1 MGLGSLLSLGYGGD
15 KLLDEL
21 TPDKAV
27 APRQPT
33 YNEGM
38 LEALE
43 AQVALLSGKKV
54 GEADFRGVGKLEDL
68 VKKYEGPLRKT
79 TAQIDTDVMRQTL
92 LGSEK
97 VADELGRIQI
107 GHKRV
112 NADSGEEID
121 SVFSNYNG
129 RVLNTNTGE
138 YLDPMTHSEVFGDS
152 SEGKTLFYSSEDG
165 PRFTEFGANALQ
177 EWAKES
183 GNDTNTWMTQGG
195 FWTGGADNRPLSEIK
210 KDARIDQ
217 AFKLSDAGT
226 GASGIPKEIYEAFVL
241 DKSLDH
247 LNNQLSDTGSAIP
260 GTKLVPAYQTDSDG
274 NVIADITRAG
284 KSIRMESGMVDLVG
298 DSRAIKSATKQDD
311 YESYV
316 RDNEGNMAA
325 FQAENARRTGAGE
338 ATLSVEQWGKAH
350 YEASGKAAGDEMPT
364 KYGYAEEDPGRRAG
378 FDPTGEFLGLS
389 AFGEDI
395 QAQNLSR
402 QRQRDLEDVAR
413 LSPLYSD
420 IMDKYK
426 PGTQQALEDARG
438 VLKARE
444 GAMTGAGG
452 SLSDASTQVRESYLR
467 VLGREPDAAGLAS
480 WTEALQNGASVE
492 DMNLAFAEARAAGDA
507 GPVMEGRL
515 QAQARS
521 LGRAASGGLDT
532 GTAITASTGTAPTG
546 YGAAAVGAPGALT
559 ADTGYGAA
567 SAAAIDPLSAAT
579 GYKAQAGLSSG
590 RVGGDYEATRTI
602 STETQTPLEF
612 KNQGYMAN
620 ALRDYQSGGGGST
633 MVGDVRVNN
642 EEEFYNEFAK
652 AMKVDVPYDT
662 FKRGYTTG
670 TEDIQSRGTGDIRAA
685 LMEDAYTGLGEGLTA
700 REQENIEQASRRR
713 ATALGRTFDRGSIAD
728 EVQSRVLEDRNRQ
741 AQNRQYAQQVL
752 GQEAQ
757 MQTSDMGRNL
767 QAQMQNQAAA
777 NQAAQYGVGAGLQ
790 REQAGAQFAQQKAL
804 SDQQAANQ
812 AAQYGVG
819 AGMQQESLSAQMAQ
833 QKAMADAQ
841 AANQAAQY
849 GVGAGLQQQQFGAG
863 QDIAAQAMNRE
874 AAMKASEFD
883 ILQSVA
889 RGEQNIGR
897 ELAAAE
903 SDLDR
908 DYRQR
913 FSQEQLAQQ
922 GTLGYIDA
930 ATRLAALEDTS
941 TLDPFQAVLGRTGGG
956 SLQSGQGVFGQAQY
970 GLQSGPQ
977 YLKPESGLGFIQ
989 NQAVN
994 QANMY
999 NTQQSADAIK
1009 RAAMLNMF
1017 GNVATTA
1024 ATAAACWVARE
1035 VYGAHNP
1042 AWLDFRH
1049 WMFNSAPRWFFKLYL
1064 TFGERFA
1071 NFISNKPRLKARI
1084 RMWMDTKIGR

>member
-1 MGLGSLLSLGYGGD
+1 MAGDTNLS
-15 KLLDEL
+15 
-21 TPDKAV
+21 
-27 APRQPT
+27 APAQPS
-33 YNEGM
+33 YAQGM
-38 LEALE
+38 REALE
-43 AQVALLSGKKV
+43 AQTALLTGKKV
-54 GEADFRGVGKLEDL
+54 GEADFTSVGKLEDL
-68 VKKYEGPLRKT
+68 VRQYEAPLRKT

-92 LGSEK
+92 LGSSQK
-97 VADELGRIQI
+97 VVKDPETGKYGIPGGKAVTSEQMGSDAPTQTAGGRYQIFQHGGLFSILDTSTGGILTSDDYSVKAISAQFRELNNS
-107 GHKRV
+107 V
-112 NADSGEEID
+112 NAAAEAGTPESEVKLEYE
-121 SVFSNYNG
+121 FTNP
-129 RVLNTNTGE
+129 NTGK
-138 YLDPMTHSEVFGDS
+138 P
-152 SEGKTLFYSSEDG
+152 
-165 PRFTEFGANALQ
+165 LQ
-177 EWAKES
+177 E
-183 GNDTNTWMTQGG
+183 GDT
-195 FWTGGADNRPLSEIK
+195 
-210 KDARIDQ
+210 
-217 AFKLSDAGT
+217 
-226 GASGIPKEIYEAFVL
+226 V
-241 DKSLDH
+241 
-247 LNNQLSDTGSAIP
+247 
-260 GTKLVPAYQTDSDG
+260 
-274 NVIADITRAG
+274 RAG
-284 KSIRMESGMVDLVG
+284 DGMVDLVG

-338 ATLSVEQWGKAH
+338 ATLSVEQWGKGH
-350 YEASGKAAGDEMPT
+350 YEQVGKAAGDEMPT

-402 QRQRDLEDVAR
+402 QRERDLEDVAR

-438 VLKARE
+438 VLEARE

-452 SLSDASTQVRESYLR
+452 SLSDTSTQVRESYLR
-467 VLGREPDAAGLAS
+467 VLGREPDAAGLAT

-492 DMNLAFAEARAAGDA
+492 DMNLAFAQARAGGDA

-532 GTAITASTGTAPTG
+532 GTAITAPGGIADTG
-546 YGAAAVGAPGALT
+546 YSWRGVVAPGALT
-559 ADTGYGAA
+559 ADTGY
-567 SAAAIDPLSAAT
+567 SAATAAGIDPLSAATGYTPSAGVAARDLSAAT

-590 RVGGDYEATRTI
+590 RIGGDYEATNTI
-602 STETQTPLEF
+602 TRETQTPLDF

-620 ALRDYQSGGGGST
+620 ALRSYREMAESSGSGST
-633 MVGDVRVNN
+633 MVGSVPVNN
-642 EEEFYNEFAK
+642 EEEFYNEFAR
-652 AMKVDVPYDT
+652 AMEVDVPYDT

-728 EVQSRVLEDRNRQ
+728 EVQSRVLEDRNRLN
-741 AQNRQYAQQVL
+741 QNRQYAQQVL
-752 GQEAQ
+752 GQEAGL
-757 MQTSDMGRNL
+757 QTSDMGRNL

-777 NQAAQYGVGAGLQ
+777 NQAAQYGIGAGLQ
-790 REQAGAQFAQQKAL
+790 QEQSGVAQNLQAQLANQQAINRQREYGIGAGLQQEQAGAQFAQQKAL

-819 AGMQQESLSAQMAQ
+819 AGLQRESLGAQMAQ

-849 GVGAGLQQQQFGAG
+849 NVGAGLQQQQFAAG

-883 ILQSVA
+883 ILQNVA

-897 ELAAAE
+897 ELSAAE

-977 YLKPESGLGFIQ
+977 YLTPESGLGFIQ
-989 NQAVN
+989 NQAAQ
-994 QANMY
+994 QANMF
-999 NTQQSADAIK
+999 NAQVGAGATRSAGMMGMLGSLGGAAIG
-1009 RAAMLNMF
+1009 L
-1017 GNVATTA
+1017 
-1024 ATAAACWVARE
+1024 CWVARE

-1049 WMFNSAPRWFFKLYL
+1049 WMFSSAPKWFFKLYL

-1084 RMWMDTKIGR
+1084 RLWMDTKIGR